1 MTGNQSGRRPAGT
14 KTLRLTY
21 FKSTI
26 GYPQNQKDTV
36 RALGFHRLNE
46 TIEKTDNPTVRGM
59 VGKVSHLVRIEAGG
73 EDTNQ

>member
-1 MTGNQSGRRPAGT
+1 MSQNQGGRRPAEGV

-21 FKSTI
+21 FKSAI

-36 RALGFHRLNE
+36 KALGFHRLNQ

-59 VGKVSHLVRIEAGG
+59 VTKVNHLVRIEGDEASH
-73 EDTNQ
+73 